1 MPLTP
6 EEETRIRE
14 VVQKSTH
21 QAVRETFKLLGM
33 DPHDLDHAKEFRQN
47 QAWVSKYRR
56 TAEKIGSTIIIGTT
70 TILTGGVLAA
80 IWAYITKR

>member
-6 EEETRIRE
+6 EEEARLKE
-14 VVQKSTH
+14 VVRDATH
-21 QAVRETFKLLGM
+21 QAVNETFKVLGINPN
-33 DPHDLDHAKEFRQN
+33 DFDHASEFRQN

-56 TAEKIGSTIIIGTT
+56 TSEKIGSTIIVGIT

-80 IWAYITKR
+80 IWAYVTRR

>member
-6 EEETRIRE
+6 EEETRLRE
-14 VVQKSTH
+14 VVKEATH
-21 QAVRETFKLLGM
+21 QAVSETFEILGINPR
-33 DPHDLDHAKEFRQN
+33 DIGHASEFRQN

-56 TAEKIGSTIIIGTT
+56 TSEKIGSTIVVGVT

-80 IWAYITKR
+80 IWAYVTKR

>member
-14 VVQKSTH
+14 VVKEATH
-21 QAVRETFKLLGM
+21 QAVRETFQILGINL
-33 DPHDLDHAKEFRQN
+33 HDFEHAKEFRQN
-47 QAWVSKYRR
+47 QAWVGKYRR
-56 TAEKIGSTIIIGTT
+56 TAEKIGSAIIVGIT

-80 IWAYITKR
+80 IWAYVMKR

>member
-6 EEETRIRE
+6 EEETRLRE
-14 VVQKSTH
+14 VVKEATY
-21 QAVRETFKLLGM
+21 QAVSETFEILGINPR
-33 DPHDLDHAKEFRQN
+33 DIGHASEFRQN

-56 TAEKIGSTIIIGTT
+56 TSEKIGSTIIVGVT

-80 IWAYITKR
+80 IWAYVTKR